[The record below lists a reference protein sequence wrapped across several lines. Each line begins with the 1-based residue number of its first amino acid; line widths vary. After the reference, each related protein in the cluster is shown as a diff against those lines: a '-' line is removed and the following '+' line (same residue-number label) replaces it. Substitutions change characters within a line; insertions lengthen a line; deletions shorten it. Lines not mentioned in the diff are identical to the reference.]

1 MTLLETADTQSD
13 ISEDLASSK
22 ASSKASTYYN
32 TQTETFYPINGIRAI
47 TPSYVS
53 KSQEEPIQL
62 SEPQN
67 PLVILDLN
75 GTLIYREDNF
85 KRTVRP
91 RPHLA
96 SFLSYLFENCRVMV
110 WSSVSPESIDKMLR
124 AAFDKQVGRLDR
136 IWTRKDFR
144 LHPIDYNRK
153 VLTLKDLE
161 YVWEAIENERNAQKD
176 DLMKDAR
183 HGMRYDQTNTVLI
196 DDSPHKSQLQPFNC
210 IVIPEY
216 DRDRYESVDDVELVK
231 VRRYME
237 TLVRQQNVGAYMR
250 IQPFD
255 STSNEY
261 NQECIKHTIRLM
273 DDERED
279 VKHQRKMK
287 EMATLK
293 MKERAMKLKERALK
307 KKERVTSKMKE
318 DVALKEKE
326 RELKKK
332 QKNRRRMSRRM
343 RKHTTSQAKGQQ
355 QEKPSAS
362 DGRIPGCDPL

>member
-1 MTLLETADTQSD
+1 MTLPETIDIQSD
-13 ISEDLASSK
+13 VSLSEDLASSK
-22 ASSKASTYYN
+22 VYYN

-62 SEPQN
+62 SEPQK

-110 WSSVSPESIDKMLR
+110 WSSVTPESIDKMLR
-124 AAFDKQVGRLDR
+124 VTFSNCAERLDR
-136 IWTRKDFR
+136 VWSRKDLR

-161 YVWEAIENERNAQKD
+161 YVWEAIENERKDAAED
-176 DLMKDAR
+176 DLIVGAR
-183 HGMRYDQTNTVLI
+183 HGMRYDQTNTLLI

-216 DRDRYESVDDVELVK
+216 DKDRYEAADDVELVK
-231 VRRYME
+231 VRRYIE
-237 TLVRQQNVGAYMR
+237 TLVRQQNVSAYMR
-250 IQPFD
+250 THPFD
-255 STSNEY
+255 SASKEY
-261 NQECIKHTIRLM
+261 NQKCIENTIQLM
-273 DDERED
+273 GHEQRD
-279 VKHQRKMK
+279 VKLQR
-287 EMATLK
+287 
-293 MKERAMKLKERALK
+293 RN
-307 KKERVTSKMKE
+307 
-318 DVALKEKE
+318 
-326 RELKKK
+326 
-332 QKNRRRMSRRM
+332 QRRR
-343 RKHTTSQAKGQQ
+343 K
-355 QEKPSAS
+355 
-362 DGRIPGCDPL
+362 